1 MASPKNASENSGD
14 KPKEYAPPTG
24 RMPPFTATRNNK
36 MIASANG
43 GTLDKNSDPMK
54 APVQP
59 AAFERRHCAKQV
71 ANNPT
76 DDDRRKHDRQTP
88 GQRRLDQITHRRRI
102 VRERSA
108 EVALEHIADI
118 NQELLPQRL
127 VEAELPRVLL
137 VNLL

>member
-54 APVQP
+54 APRSSQP
-59 AAFERRHCAKQV
+59 PLNAATAPSRLPTIQPTMIAGSMIAILQGRAAAIRE
-71 ANNPT
+71 PT
-76 DDDRRKHDRQTP
+76 DA
-88 GQRRLDQITHRRRI
+88 G
-102 VRERSA
+102 
-108 EVALEHIADI
+108 
-118 NQELLPQRL
+118 
-127 VEAELPRVLL
+127 
-137 VNLL
+137 